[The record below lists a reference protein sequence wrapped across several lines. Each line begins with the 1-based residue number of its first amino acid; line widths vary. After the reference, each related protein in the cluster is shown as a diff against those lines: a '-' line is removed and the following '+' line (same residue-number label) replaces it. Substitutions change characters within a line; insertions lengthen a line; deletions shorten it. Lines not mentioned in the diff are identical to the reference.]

1 MVFKTQVKLRINQS
15 TAAKTHL
22 PLEKLYLMLPDIMSL
37 KNKIFFALL
46 FILTPTLAMAQEIG
60 PAGQEPPSGAIKYEA
75 SVSGEVEK
83 HIIQSLT
90 HISDTISLQNRPP
103 MTMAQLKRRIS
114 EDVSKFTRAL
124 RSFGYYS
131 PEVKYTISTE
141 AEPVKIEFLINPGPP
156 YVITEVTIT
165 SICPDMDPDTP
176 MPSPETLGL
185 EKGQRIHS
193 SKVVDAMDIII
204 KDFRSR
210 GYPFPIVE
218 ISEVIIDHRDHSA
231 SIHYTLDPGP
241 WAMLGEISIKGL
253 ERVKPQY
260 IHDRIPWEKGD
271 EFKNS
276 LMNEF
281 RRQLTVGGLFSMV
294 EISHPDELEDDD
306 TLPIRVSVTERKPR
320 TVRMGMGY
328 ETDIGP
334 ELRLGWTHRN
344 FRGMGEN
351 LDFDLR
357 VSDALKYTEGR
368 YTMPS
373 FFRADQKLTLK
384 TGASQEKQ
392 DAFDSESVYVSGMLE
407 RSLSSRLSVG
417 AGIGYRLGRVE
428 QFGESKDLGL
438 FYFPSDLTWDGRDD
452 VLNPGTGLHFNLQV
466 IPFFDTL
473 DSKSKFVKTY
483 GSLNTYLELL
493 SEKRIVLA
501 NRVALGAINAQS
513 KSHIPPDE
521 RFYAGGGG
529 SVRGYSYQ
537 TAGELEDGNPVGG
550 LSLAEFNN
558 ELRFKISKHSGF
570 VLFLDG
576 GRAFDSSYPDFDQ
589 DLYWGWG
596 LGYRFFTD
604 FGPIRADIG
613 FPVNPRKDQDDR
625 FHIYISIGQ
634 AF

>member
-1 MVFKTQVKLRINQS
+1 
-15 TAAKTHL
+15 
-22 PLEKLYLMLPDIMSL
+22 MSL
-37 KNKIFFALL
+37 KNKIFFALF
-46 FILTPTLAMAQEIG
+46 FILTPTLAMAQEII
-60 PAGQEPPSGAIKYEA
+60 PAYPELPSGAIRYEA
-75 SVSGEVEK
+75 SVSGEVESQ
-83 HIIQSLT
+83 IIQSLT

-103 MTMAQLKRRIS
+103 MTMAQLKRRIM
-114 EDVSKFTRAL
+114 EDVSEFTRAL

-131 PEVKYTISTE
+131 PEVEYTINRE
-141 AEPVKIEFLINPGPP
+141 EEPVKIEFLINPGPP
-156 YVITEVTIT
+156 YLITEVTIT
-165 SICPDMDPDTP
+165 SICPNMDPDTP

-185 EKGQRIHS
+185 EKGQRIRS

-204 KDFRSR
+204 RDFRSR

-218 ISEVIIDHRDHSA
+218 ISEVIIDHRKHSA
-231 SIHYTLDPGP
+231 AIHYTLDPGP
-241 WAMLGEISIKGL
+241 WAMLGEIDTEGL
-253 ERVKPQY
+253 DRVKPEY
-260 IHDRIPWEKGD
+260 IHERIPWEKGD
-271 EFKNS
+271 EYKIS
-276 LMNEF
+276 HINEF

-294 EISHPDELEDDD
+294 EISHSDELEDDD
-306 TLPIRVSVTERKPR
+306 TLPVRVLVTERKPR
-320 TVRMGMGY
+320 TVRAGIGY

-344 FRGMGEN
+344 LRGMGET
-351 LDFDLR
+351 LEFDLR
-357 VSDALKYTEGR
+357 VSDPLKHVEGR
-368 YTMPS
+368 YTIPS

-384 TGASQEKQ
+384 TGAKQEKQ
-392 DAFDSESVYVSGMLE
+392 DAFDSESIYVSGMLE
-407 RSLSSRLSVG
+407 RSLSDRLSVG
-417 AGIGYRLGRVE
+417 AGMGYRLGRVK

-438 FYFPSDLTWDGRDD
+438 VYFPTDLTWDDRDD
-452 VLNPGTGLHFNLQV
+452 ILNPGTGLHFNLRM

-513 KSHIPPDE
+513 KSHVPPDE

-529 SVRGYSYQ
+529 SIRGYSYQ

-558 ELRFKISKHSGF
+558 ELRFKVSRHSGF

-589 DLYWGWG
+589 RLYWAWG

-604 FGPIRADIG
+604 FGPIRADIA
-613 FPVNPRKDQDDR
+613 FPLNRRKDQDDS
-625 FHIYISIGQ
+625 FHVYISIGQ